1 MIGVLV
7 GTGQID
13 SRPPISRS
21 VGLQKIYIGSLDMF
35 AVMNV
40 AADKARWPTVSFALI
55 IRAMLMPIL
64 PTEAISAR

>member
-1 MIGVLV
+1 MTGVLI

-13 SRPPISRS
+13 PQPPISRS

-40 AADKARWPTVSFALI
+40 AADKARWPTAIGELS
-55 IRAMLMPIL
+55 RTELMR
-64 PTEAISAR
+64 TD